1 MVYET
6 HVPYE
11 AEMILVMLRNE
22 GIPCMK
28 VPGHGSVLWPLATA
42 SPLTLSRVYVHAANL
57 ALAHSLVDEVTRGET
72 RGA

>member
-6 HVPYE
+6 HIPYE
-11 AEMILVMLRNE
+11 AEMIQVMLRNE

-42 SPLTLSRVYVHAANL
+42 TPLTRSRLYVHAANL
-57 ALAHSLVDEVTRGET
+57 ALARSLVDEVTRGET
-72 RGA
+72 RDA